1 MFSFF
6 KSNRNKFSNYFPI
19 TTDIHSH
26 ILPGIDDGSPNLETS
41 IMLIKGLKKL
51 GINRSIATPH
61 IISDLFRNNPNSI
74 HGALSLLRAELQRQS
89 IDFELDAAAEY
100 MLDPYFFELLQNRQ
114 PLLTVY
120 DNFIL
125 TEFSY
130 VSPPDELS
138 KMSFE
143 IISAGY
149 IPILAHPERYSFFNR
164 NFRMYNHLVDL
175 GFLLQVNLLS
185 LTGYYG
191 KDCMKSAQYILENNL
206 ASFVATDL
214 HHEKHLEMLTD
225 KKNRILFHEMLSH
238 RKWNELSIGTSR
250 SAFK

>member
-6 KSNRNKFSNYFPI
+6 KSDRNKSSNYFPFS
-19 TTDIHSH
+19 TDIHSH
-26 ILPGIDDGSPNLETS
+26 ILPGIDDGSHNLETS

-51 GINRSIATPH
+51 GVNKSIATPH
-61 IISDLFRNNPNSI
+61 IISDLFRNNPQSI
-74 HGALSLLRAELQRQS
+74 HSALSLLRAELQRQS
-89 IDFELDAAAEY
+89 IEFELDAAAEY
-100 MLDPYFFELLQNRQ
+100 MLDPYFFELLQKRE
-114 PLLTVY
+114 PLLTIY
-120 DNFIL
+120 DNVIL

-130 VSPPDELS
+130 LSPPDELS

-143 IISAGY
+143 IISGGY

-191 KDCMKSAQYILENNL
+191 KDCMKAAQYILENSL

-214 HHEKHLEMLTD
+214 HHEKHLEMLSD
-225 KKNRILFHEMLSH
+225 GRNRKLFHEILSH
-238 RKWNELSIGTSR
+238 RKWNEFSLISSR
-250 SAFK
+250 R